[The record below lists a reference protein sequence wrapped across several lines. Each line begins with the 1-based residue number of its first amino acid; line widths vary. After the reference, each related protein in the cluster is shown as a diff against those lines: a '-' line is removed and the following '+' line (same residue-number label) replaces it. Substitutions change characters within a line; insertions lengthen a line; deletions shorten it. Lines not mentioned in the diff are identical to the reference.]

1 MVNHLKTTTFKKYL
15 LGLVNIL
22 LALALVGIVA
32 AAVLVGSYILS
43 APKLTEEDLTATV
56 SSKIYDMD
64 GQLIAD
70 LGTEKRSNATTEEIP
85 TDLANAIVAIED
97 QRFYNHRGIDVIRIA
112 GSLLNN
118 LAGGNLQ
125 GGSTL
130 DQQFIKLTY
139 FSTSAEDQTLKR
151 KVQEAWLSLQLEQTK
166 TKQEILTYYVNKVN
180 MSNRTYGMKTASE
193 TFYGKELKELS
204 LAQLALLA
212 GMPQAPNQY
221 DPYSYPEDAKNRRD
235 LVLSEMLAEKYI
247 DNSQYEQAILTPITD
262 GLLPLSNDAA
272 YPAYMDNYLKQV
284 VEEVEKNTG
293 YNLLTTGMDIYTN
306 VDSAAQQQLWNI
318 YNTDM
323 YVSYPDELLQVAST
337 IIDVSNGKVVA
348 QLGARN
354 QPSNVSFGINQ
365 AVETNRDFG
374 STMKP
379 ITDYAPAFENGV
391 YSSTADIIVDEPYN
405 YPGTSTP
412 VNNWDKK
419 YFGSLTVK
427 SAIQYSRNVTAVKA
441 LEATGLENSLK
452 FLNSVGINYPEIHYS
467 NAISSNTSD
476 TSREYGASSEKMAAA
491 YAAFANGG
499 TYYAPQYVNKIVF
512 SDGTVKEFPQTGTR
526 VMSEETA
533 YLMTDMMK
541 SVMEVGYGLNASV
554 AGVPMAGKTGTS
566 NYTDIEMESIIAAI
580 PEAAYNTTVVP
591 DENFVGYSSQYA
603 MAVWT
608 GYTNRMTPILDNS
621 MRIASDVYHNMMTFM
636 HSDYTATDWEV
647 PSGVVNFGGNY
658 YLRDSSSLKN
668 AYINYYNSLSQS
680 SSSSST
686 SSSSS
691 SSTPASGT
699 HDNGTQTETST
710 SDGTS
715 TSDTSSNQ
723 QNNGNTENTN
733 Q

>member
-1 MVNHLKTTTFKKYL
+1 M
-15 LGLVNIL
+15 VNIL

-56 SSKIYDMD
+56 SSKIYDKD

-139 FSTSAEDQTLKR
+139 FSTSAEDQNLKR

-166 TKQEILTYYVNKVN
+166 TKQEILTYYVNKVY
-180 MSNRTYGMKTASE
+180 MSNGTYGMKTASE

-212 GMPQAPNQY
+212 GMPQAPNRY
-221 DPYSYPEDAKNRRD
+221 DPYSHPEDAKNRRD

-247 DNSQYEQAILTPITD
+247 DNSQYEQAILTPVTD

-284 VEEVEKNTG
+284 IEEVEKNTG

-348 QLGARN
+348 QLGVRN

-554 AGVPMAGKTGTS
+554 TGVPMAGKTGTS
-566 NYTDIEMESIIAAI
+566 NYTDTEMESIIAAI
-580 PEAAYNTTVVP
+580 PEAAYNTMVVP

-668 AYINYYNSLSQS
+668 AYINYYNTLSQS

-686 SSSSS
+686 SSSSTS
-691 SSTPASGT
+691 SSSSASTSASGT

>member
-1 MVNHLKTTTFKKYL
+1 M
-15 LGLVNIL
+15 VNIL

-112 GSLLNN
+112 GSFLNN

-139 FSTSAEDQTLKR
+139 FSTSAEDQNLKR

-166 TKQEILTYYVNKVN
+166 TKQEILTYYVNKVY
-180 MSNRTYGMKTASE
+180 MSNGTYGMKTASE

-221 DPYSYPEDAKNRRD
+221 DPYSHPEDAKNRRD

-247 DNSQYEQAILTPITD
+247 DNSQYEQAILTPVTD

-566 NYTDIEMESIIAAI
+566 NYTDTEMESIIAAI
-580 PEAAYNTTVVP
+580 PEAAYNTMVVP

-608 GYTNRMTPILDNS
+608 GYTNRLTPILDNS
-621 MRIASDVYHNMMTFM
+621 MRIASDVYHNMMTFI

>member
-1 MVNHLKTTTFKKYL
+1 M
-15 LGLVNIL
+15 VNIL
-22 LALALVGIVA
+22 LALALAGIVA

-139 FSTSAEDQTLKR
+139 FSTSAEDQNLKR

-166 TKQEILTYYVNKVN
+166 TKQEILTYYVNKVY
-180 MSNRTYGMKTASE
+180 MSNGTYGMKTASE

-221 DPYSYPEDAKNRRD
+221 DPYSHPEDAKNRRD

-247 DNSQYEQAILTPITD
+247 DNSQYEQAILTPVTD

-284 VEEVEKNTG
+284 IEEVEKNTG

-337 IIDVSNGKVVA
+337 IIDVSSGKVIA

-427 SAIQYSRNVTAVKA
+427 SAIKYSRNVTAVKA

-566 NYTDIEMESIIAAI
+566 NYTDTEMESIIAAI
-580 PEAAYNTTVVP
+580 PEAAYNTMVVP

-608 GYTNRMTPILDNS
+608 GYTNRMTPILDNG

-668 AYINYYNSLSQS
+668 AYINHYNSLSQS

-723 QNNGNTENTN
+723 QNNGYTENTN

>member
-139 FSTSAEDQTLKR
+139 FSTSAEDQNLKR

-166 TKQEILTYYVNKVN
+166 TKQEILTYYVNKVY

-221 DPYSYPEDAKNRRD
+221 DPYSHPEDAKNRRD

-247 DNSQYEQAILTPITD
+247 DNSQYEQAILTPVTD

-284 VEEVEKNTG
+284 IEEVEKNTG

-337 IIDVSNGKVVA
+337 IIDVSSGKVIA

-566 NYTDIEMESIIAAI
+566 NYTDTEMESIIAAI
-580 PEAAYNTTVVP
+580 PEAAYNTMVVP

-608 GYTNRMTPILDNS
+608 GYTNRMTPILDNG